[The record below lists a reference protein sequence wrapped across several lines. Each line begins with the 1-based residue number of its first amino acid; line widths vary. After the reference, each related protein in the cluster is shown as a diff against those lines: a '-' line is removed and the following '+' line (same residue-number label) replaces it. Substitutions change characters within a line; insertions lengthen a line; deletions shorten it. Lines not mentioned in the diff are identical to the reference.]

1 MSLDPGLFIF
11 AASSLAI
18 AAVAMLIDRLLGYPN
33 GLQDRVG
40 HPVEWIGSM
49 IAAQDAAL
57 NKGESRRMKGVIALT
72 VIVALVLA
80 VTVPLTLW
88 LRGLESGWI
97 AEALLASALLSQ
109 KSLDDHVYA
118 VAAGLRKSLAAGRDA
133 VRHIV
138 GRDPARL
145 ERSGV
150 VKGAIESLAE
160 NMSDG
165 VTAPLFWLV
174 LAGLPGIA
182 LYKAVNTADS
192 MIGHKSERY
201 SEFGR
206 ASARLDDLLNL
217 VPSRVTG
224 WLIAVAAAILPGVSG
239 KDSIGAMARDARNH
253 SSPNAGWPE
262 ASMAGAL
269 GIRLGGPR
277 SYGGKR
283 VELPFMGNGRA
294 KLDTGDIDR
303 ALRVYNTALNILT
316 GLLVAACFVRAAH
329 PWMEPF

>member
-1 MSLDPGLFIF
+1 MTLDPGLFIL
-11 AASSLAI
+11 ATSSLAI
-18 AAVAMLIDRLLGYPN
+18 AAVAMLVDRLLGYPN
-33 GLQDRVG
+33 GLQDTIG
-40 HPVEWIGSM
+40 HPVEWVGSI

-57 NKGESRRMKGVIALT
+57 NEGEARRMKGVIAIT
-72 VIVALVLA
+72 VTVALVLA

-88 LRGLESGWI
+88 LRGLESGWV

-109 KSLDDHVYA
+109 KSLDDHVHA

-145 ERSGV
+145 DRGGV
-150 VKGAIESLAE
+150 AKGAVESLAE

-201 SEFGR
+201 SEFGW

-217 VPSRVTG
+217 VPSRMTG
-224 WLIAVAAAILPGVSG
+224 WLITAAAAILPGMSG
-239 KDSIGAMARDARNH
+239 RDAVGVMARDARNH

-262 ASMAGAL
+262 AAMAGAL

-283 VELPFMGNGRA
+283 VDLPFMGNGRE
-294 KLDTGDIDR
+294 KLDTGDIDK
-303 ALRVYNTALNILT
+303 ALRIYNTALNILT
-316 GLLVAACFVRAAH
+316 GLLVAACFVNLAT
-329 PWMEPF
+329 